1 MTNNGLVNTAAQAES
16 AAEQR
21 HYGVYVAQVISN
33 TDLRGRGR
41 VKIHLPWLPEI
52 EPTARVAVPLAGSNR
67 GLFFIPQQ
75 DDEVLVAFNQ
85 GDIRDPIVIG
95 SLWNSQDLPPATAPV
110 DAQNKFIIRTP
121 AGHEI
126 LFDDQGQSIQVTSS
140 SDHKIHLGQSEIKV
154 EMSGSEAKVTLNSE
168 GDLTIEANRTLSLKG
183 QDITLEAQNKVDLK
197 ANTSLSINGGQ
208 NCTMKAT
215 MVNIN

>member
-1 MTNNGLVNTAAQAES
+1 MTNNGLVNTAAQAEP
-16 AAEQR
+16 AEEQR
-21 HYGVYVAQVISN
+21 HYGVYVAQVTSN

-52 EPTARVAVPLAGSNR
+52 EPVARVAAPLAGSNR

-85 GDIRDPIVIG
+85 GDIRDPVVIG
-95 SLWNSQDLPPATAPV
+95 SLWNSQDLPPATAPI

-126 LFDDQGQSIQVTSS
+126 LFDDQEQSIQVTSS
-140 SDHKIHLGQSEIKV
+140 NDHKIHLSESEIKL
-154 EMSGSEAKVTLNSE
+154 ELSGSEAKLTLNTE
-168 GDLTIEANRTLSLKG
+168 GDLTIQANRSLSLKA
-183 QDITLEAQNKVDLK
+183 QDITLEAQNKVNVE
-197 ANTSLSINGGQ
+197 ANTNVTINGGQ
-208 NCTMKAT
+208 NCTVKAT
-215 MVNIN
+215 MVKIN